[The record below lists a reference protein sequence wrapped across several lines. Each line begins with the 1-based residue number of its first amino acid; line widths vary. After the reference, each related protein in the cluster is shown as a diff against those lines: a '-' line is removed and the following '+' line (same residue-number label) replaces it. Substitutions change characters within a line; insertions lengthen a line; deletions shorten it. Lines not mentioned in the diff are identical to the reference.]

1 MKKYTVTWGWE
12 PPQFDHKAGGI
23 RLFYNTKQIER
34 EVTYK
39 DLETEEETTEIITEW
54 LCDVVEYNREEC
66 QQFFNLSGLEAQKWL
81 LKEKINAYD
90 TSKYV
95 ESFSINGVEIWLGSE
110 LRNKVRENLET
121 CNQFNETETILRFN
135 GMAFPVSVEQGWQM
149 YYLVLKYARD
159 CWNDTQEHL
168 AEVEKLQS
176 IEDVKNYNY
185 KSGYPEKL
193 TL

>member
-12 PPQFDHKAGGI
+12 PPQFDSKAGGI

-34 EVTYK
+34 EVTHK
-39 DLETEEETTEIITEW
+39 DSETEEETTEMITEW
-54 LCDVVEYNREEC
+54 LCDVVEYSREEC
-66 QQFFNLSGLEAQKWL
+66 QQFFYLSGLEAQKWL

-90 TSKYV
+90 KSKYV
-95 ESFSINGVEIWLGSE
+95 ESFSINGVEIWLDSE

-121 CNQFNETETILRFN
+121 CNQFNETETVLRFN

-159 CWNDTQEHL
+159 CWNVTQEHL
-168 AEVEKLQS
+168 AEVSELQS
-176 IEDVKNYNY
+176 VEDIKNYDY

-193 TL
+193 ML

>member
-1 MKKYTVTWGWE
+1 MKKYTVTWGWK

-34 EVTYK
+34 EVTHK
-39 DLETEEETTEIITEW
+39 DLETDEETTEIITEW

-135 GMAFPVSVEQGWQM
+135 GMAFAVSVEQGWQT

-159 CWNDTQEHL
+159 CWNVTQEHL

>member
-1 MKKYTVTWGWE
+1 MKKYIVTWGWE

-34 EVTYK
+34 EVTHK

-121 CNQFNETETILRFN
+121 CNRFNETETILRFN
-135 GMAFPVSVEQGWQM
+135 GMSFPVSVEQGWQM

-159 CWNDTQEHL
+159 CWNVTQEHL

-176 IEDVKNYNY
+176 IEEIKNYNY

>member
-12 PPQFDHKAGGI
+12 PPQFDRKADGI

-34 EVTYK
+34 EVTHK

-121 CNQFNETETILRFN
+121 CNRFNETETILRFN
-135 GMAFPVSVEQGWQM
+135 GMSFPVSVEQGWQM

-159 CWNDTQEHL
+159 CWNVTQEHL

-176 IEDVKNYNY
+176 IEEIKNYNY